1 MKESDFLTTATAIS
15 ETSAISNYKASTTA
29 NSETTFDKPLIPFHL
44 PFTEPLQPGPGGI
57 DIRILVRS
65 SQTNMQYSSTETA
78 VIPKLMGPPPHSH
91 QALDEIIL
99 VTEGTATLWVDEKL
113 IDVKPGEWYFMP
125 RKSVHTF
132 WNSSD
137 QTLRF
142 IGMYFQ
148 QNFEDYLEELFHQ
161 IIPDMVSNN
170 LSPMDAGIAQRM
182 QQLDDQFGVTMYP
195 EKRQPLI
202 EKYGLK
208 D

>member
-1 MKESDFLTTATAIS
+1 MKRRDFLTTTVASSATMPFLNS
-15 ETSAISNYKASTTA
+15 DFSTSMIMT
-29 NSETTFDKPLIPFHL
+29 DKPLIPFHL

-57 DIRILVRS
+57 DIRTLIRS

-91 QALDEIIL
+91 KALDEIIL

-113 IDVKPGEWYFMP
+113 IVVKPNEWYFMP

-148 QNFEDYLEELFHQ
+148 QNFEDYLEELF
-161 IIPDMVSNN
+161 S
-170 LSPMDAGIAQRM
+170 
-182 QQLDDQFGVTMYP
+182 
-195 EKRQPLI
+195 
-202 EKYGLK
+202 
-208 D
+208 